1 MGRAMSWLAK
11 ERPIMVKILREI
23 ERGSAY
29 TGGEL
34 AHGDLSLLLARLS
47 QVAAGIGGKA
57 RTVPAMRQ
65 AWWRW
70 TTDGE
75 DKSTPPVLELALVV
89 RHAKNLGWLTG
100 LSADCLP
107 LVQRL
112 QSELQNLH
120 SSQRRVL
127 ERAWAPEARLAVER
141 LSDFLNNRISKLEA
155 GEGDDYWR
163 SAQDATMAIQE
174 EVRTMVCEVVERV
187 VASLDAPREISATKE
202 GEPLLQP
209 HLGWPD
215 FFRGLAQTTSQ
226 IFTDAAR
233 DYEQVESD
241 AIERSVR
248 EQRANSRKA
257 GGPRRGQIV
266 KPRDDDWVPE

>member
-1 MGRAMSWLAK
+1 MGRAMSWLAA
-11 ERPIMVKILREI
+11 ERPIMVKILNEI

-29 TGGEL
+29 TSGEL
-34 AHGDLSLLLARLS
+34 VHGDLTLLLARLS
-47 QVAAGIGGKA
+47 QVAAGVGGIA

-70 TTDGE
+70 KTDGV
-75 DKSTPPVLELALVV
+75 DKSTPPVLELALIV
-89 RHAKNLGWLTG
+89 RHAKNHGWLAG

-112 QSELQNLH
+112 QSELQKLR

-141 LSDFLNNRISKLEA
+141 LSDFLNSRISKLEA

-163 SAQDATMAIQE
+163 SAQDAAMAVQE

-187 VASLDAPREISATKE
+187 VASLDAPREISMTEE

-233 DYEQVESD
+233 DYEVVESD
-241 AIERSVR
+241 AIENSVR
-248 EQRANSRKA
+248 ERGANSRKT

-266 KPRDDDWVPE
+266 KPQEDEWMPE